1 MDLNAGKCH
10 FMRFGKDTGNETCFQ
25 KSSNEGQERTKSTW
39 VTIDTN
45 LAFKIHIR
53 NLCKEAL

>member
-25 KSSNEGQERTKSTW
+25 KSSNEGW
-39 VTIDTN
+39 VTIVMGYY
-45 LAFKIHIR
+45 R
-53 NLCKEAL
+53 Y

>member
-1 MDLNAGKCH
+1 
-10 FMRFGKDTGNETCFQ
+10 MRFGKDTGNETCFQ

-45 LAFKIHIR
+45 LAFKSHIR